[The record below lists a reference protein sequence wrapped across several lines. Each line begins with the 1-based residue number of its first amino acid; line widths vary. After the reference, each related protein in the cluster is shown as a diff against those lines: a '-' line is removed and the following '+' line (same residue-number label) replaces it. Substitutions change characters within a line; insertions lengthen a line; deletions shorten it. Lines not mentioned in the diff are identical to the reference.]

1 MTEINDAWNQ
11 FNELLDSGT
20 QMSILTKIILSTIGI
35 AIMILVEKNYILRR
49 WEGIVAAT
57 DASWDDRIFGPLRTR
72 IYIFTIVGG
81 PILVYYGLI
90 LQILVGPKPVLHY
103 LMLYSLY

>member
-1 MTEINDAWNQ
+1 MADAMTQINDAWNQ

-20 QMSILTKIILSTIGI
+20 QMSILTKIILSIIGI

-81 PILVYYGLI
+81 ANIG
-90 LQILVGPKPVLHY
+90 VLWID
-103 LMLYSLY
+103 SANPGW

>member
-1 MTEINDAWNQ
+1 MADAMTEINDAWNQ

-49 WEGIVAAT
+49 WEGIVAAHNGSEVAGV
-57 DASWDDRIFGPLRTR
+57 DPGSR
-72 IYIFTIVGG
+72 YVGRAAG
-81 PILVYYGLI
+81 D
-90 LQILVGPKPVLHY
+90 
-103 LMLYSLY
+103 SEA